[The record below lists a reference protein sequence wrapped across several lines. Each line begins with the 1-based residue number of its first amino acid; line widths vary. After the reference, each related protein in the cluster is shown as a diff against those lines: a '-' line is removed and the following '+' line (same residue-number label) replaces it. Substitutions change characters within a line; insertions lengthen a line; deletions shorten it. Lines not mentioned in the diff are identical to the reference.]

1 MAGFALPLAKFALPA
16 IGGLVGGLLGRSGA
30 KAKSAEEKTGINQL
44 IGAGDI
50 GFQNTERLQ
59 PFAQNFLE
67 QGSKTFQPSI
77 DYWTK
82 ILSGDRSEITG
93 ALSPEIGRISSG
105 YDQAAKTAGQF
116 SPMGGGRAT
125 LMSELPFQKARDI
138 SSLISTLR
146 PQAAQQLSGIAAQL
160 SQLGMDANQIMAV
173 LLQGIRSGGGQLA
186 DIGMK
191 ARGITSAGTAAG
203 ATGGAEIGKSI
214 FDLINNSSSGGHK

>member
-1 MAGFALPLAKFALPA
+1 MAGFALPLAKFALPV
-16 IGGLVGGLLGRSGA
+16 IGGALGGLLGRSGA
-30 KAKSAEEKTGINQL
+30 KAKTAEEKTGINQL

-50 GFQNTERLQ
+50 GFQNVEGLQ
-59 PFAQNFLE
+59 PFATNFLQ
-67 QGSKTFQPSI
+67 QGSQTFQPSI

-93 ALSPEIGRISSG
+93 ALAPEIGRISSG
-105 YDQAAKTAGQF
+105 YDQASRTAGMF
-116 SPMGGGRAT
+116 APSGGGRSQ
-125 LMSELPFQKARDI
+125 LMAELPFQKARDI

-173 LLQGIRSGGGQLA
+173 LLQGIRGGGESLA
-186 DIGMK
+186 NIGMK

-203 ATGGAEIGKSI
+203 AAGGAEIGKSI
-214 FDLINNSSSGGHK
+214 YDLLKGT